1 MLFHG
6 LELNERMKRAQREE
20 EIMLF
25 AYLRRSYANRLLKEP
40 ERFGDIVADVRE
52 CADRINAGRL
62 GTGPYLAVD
71 AFPATDI
78 TYGYITVHHVTTKA
92 RARIAISRSEGE
104 ITLPAAEPQ
113 AQEGGEK

>member
-25 AYLRRSYANRLLKEP
+25 AYLRRSYANRLLSDPSRFAEI
-40 ERFGDIVADVRE
+40 ERDVRARTE
-52 CADRINAGRL
+52 AINRSRAGV
-62 GTGPYLAVD
+62 GPYLAVD

-78 TYGYITVHHVTTKA
+78 TYGYLTVHHVMTKA
-92 RARIAISRSEGE
+92 RARIVISRSEGE
-104 ITLPAAEPQ
+104 MSLPG
-113 AQEGGEK
+113 QEGGAQ